1 MMKLGY
7 VTRVPPRDHFKH
19 LILAVVGYKP
29 KVFAGQI
36 NLNTANMWGIVKSIV
51 DLCVKLFIFELAI
64 LLKFMKMMK

>member
-7 VTRVPPRDHFKH
+7 VTRVHPRDHFNPV
-19 LILAVVGYKP
+19 ILVILGYKR
-29 KVFAGQI
+29 KEFAGQI

-51 DLCVKLFIFELAI
+51 DLCMKLFVFELAT